1 MNNSFLIQN
10 LNHNFKNWEKNAKKK
25 VKILKINKNNTQKS
39 NKESQN
45 LSDNYKNK
53 QEST

>member
-10 LNHNFKNWEKNAKKK
+10 FNPNFKNWEENAKKR
-25 VKILKINKNNTQKS
+25 VKIIKIHKNNTQKS
-39 NKESQN
+39 NKDSPN